1 MLGASSCISL
11 FPTFCVFLLLRGL
24 EFVNFPQSLRTL
36 TFGDEPLSHIKGWH
50 WCDFLYLSPIHT
62 LYIYVYIHQP
72 VIWVSEKITLL
83 VVGLSRIARG
93 EVVSFCVPAVFW
105 WFFSY
110 SAVVHVSFV
119 LLCAV
124 LCCFRTFICILC
136 ALVIS
141 LCAAVFWWLFGSSS
155 CIIFAMHRAMTILL
169 HWHWQ
174 RIYLSD

>member
-1 MLGASSCISL
+1 MHQVVSLSFRCFVCFCCFEAWSLSISHKVCEPWPLGMSRLATSKVDIDAIFFTCL
-11 FPTFCVFLLLRGL
+11 
-24 EFVNFPQSLRTL
+24 QS
-36 TFGDEPLSHIKGWH
+36 
-50 WCDFLYLSPIHT
+50 IH
-62 LYIYVYIHQP
+62 YIYVYIHQP